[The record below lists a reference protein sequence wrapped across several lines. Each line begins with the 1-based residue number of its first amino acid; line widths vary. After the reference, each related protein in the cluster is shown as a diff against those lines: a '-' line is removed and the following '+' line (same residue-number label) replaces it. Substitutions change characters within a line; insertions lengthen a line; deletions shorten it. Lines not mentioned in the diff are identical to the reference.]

1 MLEPERF
8 PIAELLKHTTLDKAQ
23 LEALLAALSREVA
36 LIQGPPGTGK
46 TYVGA
51 KVVRL
56 LLANRDRLGHWE
68 GPIMCVCLTN
78 HALDQFLGDLLDA
91 GVEDIV
97 RVGGSCKTDRLQP
110 FLLRE
115 LSK

>member
-1 MLEPERF
+1 
-8 PIAELLKHTTLDKAQ
+8 Q
-23 LEALLAALSREVA
+23 LTALLAALSREVT

-46 TYVGA
+46 TFVGA

-56 LLANRDRLGHWE
+56 LLTNRARRRHWE

-91 GVEDIV
+91 GVKGIV
-97 RVGGSCKTDRLQP
+97 RWAQTFS
-110 FLLRE
+110 
-115 LSK
+115 